1 MQLDFNHNGLF
12 YTAFTLADARD
23 AGVPEAVLAAATAE
37 QAKQLI
43 DGAASRARSRHSTMI
58 GGQDS
63 MYMIKADEA
72 ARYIAAG
79 SPDDASAYAL
89 LSAEAQALQITP
101 QEQATRVIEAR
112 DGWLLVAARIEA
124 ARISGKAALDVLQ
137 EVDAVIAGR
146 DATVEALD
154 AI

>member
-1 MQLDFNHNGLF
+1 
-12 YTAFTLADARD
+12 
-23 AGVPEAVLAAATAE
+23 
-37 QAKQLI
+37 
-43 DGAASRARSRHSTMI
+43 MI
-58 GGQDS
+58 SGQGS

-79 SPDDASAYAL
+79 SPADASAYAL

>member
-1 MQLDFNHNGLF
+1 MQLDFNYNGLF
-12 YTAFTLADARD
+12 HSAFNLEDARA
-23 AGVPEAVLAAATAE
+23 AGVPEAVLAAAAAE
-37 QAKQLI
+37 QAKQSI

-58 GGQDS
+58 SGQGS

-79 SPDDASAYAL
+79 SPADASAYAL

-112 DGWLLVAARIEA
+112 DGWLWVAARIEA

-137 EVDAVIAGR
+137 EVDAVIAGS